1 MRESKNPLL
10 PKYNSRCFF
19 LSKDIT
25 ECKALRTISC
35 DNCKFFKN
43 KNLINVIAET
53 LKYYHE
59 PMSKNIAL
67 RESLRLETA
76 NPIFQ

>member
-19 LSKDIT
+19 LSKDKT

-43 KNLINVIAET
+43 KNLINEIAET

-59 PMSKNIAL
+59 PINKKMAIRERL
-67 RESLRLETA
+67 RQEGVL
-76 NPIFQ
+76 I